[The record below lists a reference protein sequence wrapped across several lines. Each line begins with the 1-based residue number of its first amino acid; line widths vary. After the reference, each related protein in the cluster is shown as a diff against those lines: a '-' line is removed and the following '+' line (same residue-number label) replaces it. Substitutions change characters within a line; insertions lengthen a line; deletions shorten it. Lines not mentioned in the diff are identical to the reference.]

1 MVRLDALLD
10 ARRGTLLRA
19 AIEVQVAGWLRARQ
33 YDNREPLPQDV
44 ATIEQMRAQA
54 LTRLAELHLTAS
66 DKQRAAGFTPTPLY
80 YLPAT
85 NPERNPVTP
94 APVPDL
100 PEVPDGCALTVYG
113 DLVPA
118 DALPSMRDPAARVL
132 TVDPETGQPAAIDG
146 RPVDADPASRLATP
160 DQRVAL
166 GFRDRHCTEPGCTR
180 PITWEPLRFNSF
192 LSSGW
197 LVECAWT
204 LRKML
209 KISCVQS
216 LQRSVPTSTK
226 DNGVF
231 WPARMRGRWAARGS
245 PRWPGRSRCRRRQS
259 RGVRMSLPQSSC
271 RLDGCGRLGVRCSPP
286 STPIFRIRT
295 ALITIS

>member
-1 MVRLDALLD
+1 
-10 ARRGTLLRA
+10 
-19 AIEVQVAGWLRARQ
+19 VQVAGWLRARQ

-66 DKQRAAGFTPTPLY
+66 DKQRAAPFTPTPLY

-118 DALPSMRDPAARVL
+118 DALPAMRDPAARVL
-132 TVDPETGQPAAIDG
+132 TVDPQTGEPVALDG
-146 RPVDADPASRLATP
+146 NPLDADPATRLATA

-180 PITWEPLRFNSF
+180 PITWSLHAHHLTPFKDGGATVLRN
-192 LSSGW
+192 L
-197 LVECAWT
+197 T
-204 LRKML
+204 LLCSEHHVLRHHPDHDL
-209 KISCVQS
+209 
-216 LQRSVPTSTK
+216 
-226 DNGVF
+226 
-231 WPARMRGRWAARGS
+231 AA
-245 PRWPGRSRCRRRQS
+245 
-259 RGVRMSLPQSSC
+259 
-271 RLDGCGRLGVRCSPP
+271 
-286 STPIFRIRT
+286 
-295 ALITIS
+295 